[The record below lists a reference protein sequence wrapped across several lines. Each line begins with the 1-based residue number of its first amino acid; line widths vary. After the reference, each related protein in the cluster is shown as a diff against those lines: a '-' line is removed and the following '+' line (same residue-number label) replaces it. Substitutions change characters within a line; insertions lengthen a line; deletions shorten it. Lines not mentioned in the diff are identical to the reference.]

1 MSIAY
6 CVFFYSR
13 GLVTWFVSLPDKFL
27 TNPKLSLI
35 NVPALNYLLRS
46 EIFVNED
53 GQLRAVHLILD
64 FEPISRSFLDVGN
77 SIRAGD
83 YRLAR
88 IDVSRPN
95 FLANHDLPPVDHPI
109 PQGIPLAV
117 EPLREVAFGGAVL
130 REVTASSSS
139 LELEIDEFRFEE
151 ERVHISEAAEGEDE
165 QSSVHLPDRVITYI
179 VDSTDEEEDM
189 APRTDPS
196 LKELMKGRNK
206 GPPPQD
212 KGKSIRIGH
221 PPPPPPQVPTDLGL
235 KPNPDL
241 RRKRPVEPA
250 EEGELGPSKGNKQ
263 ARPAPERRSRRSNSV
278 ESHEERP
285 AAPARKQ
292 PQTWSPELEVD
303 GGPIRM
309 DASLRH
315 FRGGHAGRLADALLQ
330 PLLLPS
336 DMKAYRSFD
345 YPDLLHSMK
354 RDLAMV
360 SYLIKKIL
368 VCALFL
374 RSKAYLPFT

>member
-1 MSIAY
+1 M
-6 CVFFYSR
+6 
-13 GLVTWFVSLPDKFL
+13 
-27 TNPKLSLI
+27 
-35 NVPALNYLLRS
+35 
-46 EIFVNED
+46 NED

-95 FLANHDLPPVDHPI
+95 FLADHDLPPVDHPI

-179 VDSTDEEEDM
+179 ADSTDEEEDM

-196 LKELMKGRNK
+196 LKELMRGRNK

-212 KGKSIRIGH
+212 KGKSIQTA
-221 PPPPPPQVPTDLGL
+221 PPPPPPSQAPTDLGL

-241 RRKRPVEPA
+241 RRKRPMEPA
-250 EEGELGPSKGNKQ
+250 EEEGLGPSRGGKQ
-263 ARPAPERRSRRSNSV
+263 ARPAPERRNRRSHSV

-285 AAPARKQ
+285 AARVRQ
-292 PQTWSPELEVD
+292 PPQVWSPELEVD

-336 DMKAYRSFD
+336 DLAAYRSID
-345 YPDLLHSMK
+345 YPDLVLSMK

-360 SYLIKKIL
+360 SWLYIKKKIL
-368 VCALFL
+368 FMRRYYFFTLLFL
-374 RSKAYLPFT
+374 FYFFF